1 MNNYQR
7 MVKDLVKPGEDILAT
22 LTPMRANL
30 MHMAIGL
37 AGEASELLE
46 HFCTDE
52 PTPHSSIIEELGD
65 GEFYLEGIC
74 QAMHLTIALTGS
86 YFQNPLSIP
95 RYVVAAGDV
104 LDAVKKMVVH
114 NKDIDLMDLVN
125 KLTEVRVCLDR
136 VYSYYSITQEE
147 ALAHNMHKLLKGDT
161 ARYKDG
167 VYSDEAAQLRSDKQA
182 EV

>member
-7 MVKDLVKPGEDILAT
+7 MVKDLIKPGEDILAT
-22 LTPMRANL
+22 LTPERANL
-30 MHMAIGL
+30 MHMAL
-37 AGEASELLE
+37 ALTGEAGELLE
-46 HFCTDE
+46 HYCLDKHTID
-52 PTPHSSIIEELGD
+52 SSIIEELGD

-74 QAMHLTIALTGS
+74 QAMCITIALSGS
-86 YFQNPLSIP
+86 TSQTPLSIP
-95 RYVVAAGDV
+95 RYAVAATEV
-104 LDAVKKMVVH
+104 LDAVKKMVIY